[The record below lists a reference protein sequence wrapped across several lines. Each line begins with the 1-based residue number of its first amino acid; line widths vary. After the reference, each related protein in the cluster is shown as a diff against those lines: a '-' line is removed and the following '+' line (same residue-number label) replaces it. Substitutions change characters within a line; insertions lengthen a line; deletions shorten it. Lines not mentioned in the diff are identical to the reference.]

1 MSSATPISTVPV
13 VAANMLAGKKKYRI
27 LRDAAHTRTYP
38 GGYTVYRV
46 QALRPIYRGLH
57 FPVVQP
63 GALGGYISSEQCLS
77 QDGDCWVEG
86 DAVVLGKVT
95 DNAQVRDGAFVDE
108 TAIVSGCSAVSG
120 MARVGDPLTHDSQ
133 GGRVLIESAA
143 VTDSAR
149 VTGGGNSDTIIS
161 GFSTITGTCHVA
173 AGAQIGELSDLE
185 GNVTIAGDIQ
195 VGGGSTLI
203 GDLTITPSE
212 ESATIN
218 GEGLAYINKQNPC
231 VPLILTI
238 PESNTSL
245 LEYADMVAGEKFTK
259 RGMAEHHMHKL
270 HGLPKDEYEKSN
282 VWEHVELK
290 YPAMTNEPWYFI
302 WTGGEEPVLH
312 INRHH

>member
-161 GFSTITGTCHVA
+161 GFSTITGACHVA

-238 PESNTSL
+238 PEGDTSL

-259 RGMAEHHMHKL
+259 RGTAEHHMHKL
-270 HGLPKDEYEKSN
+270 HGLSKDEYRKSN
-282 VWEHVELK
+282 AWGIVELK
-290 YPAMTNEPWYFI
+290 YPAMTNEPRYFI
-302 WTGGEEPVLH
+302 WTDREEPVLH
-312 INRHH
+312 INRQ

>member
-1 MSSATPISTVPV
+1 MISATPISTVPV
-13 VAANMLAGKKKYRI
+13 VAANMLAGKKKYRV

-63 GALGGYISSEQCLS
+63 GALGGYISSEQCLT

-95 DNAQVRDGAFVDE
+95 DDAQVRDGAFVDE

-143 VTDSAR
+143 VTDLAR
-149 VTGGGNSDTIIS
+149 VTGGGGKDTIIS

-173 AGAQIGELSDLE
+173 AGAQIGEMSDLE
-185 GNVTIAGDIQ
+185 GNVTIAGDVQ

-203 GDLTITPSE
+203 GDLAIIPAEGSVK
-212 ESATIN
+212 IN
-218 GEGLAYINKQNPC
+218 GEGLAYTNKQNPG

-238 PESNTSL
+238 PEGNTSL
-245 LEYADMVAGEKFTK
+245 LEYADMLAGEKFTK

-270 HGLPKDEYEKSN
+270 HGLSKDEYEKSN

-312 INRHH
+312 INRH

>member
-1 MSSATPISTVPV
+1 MR
-13 VAANMLAGKKKYRI
+13 RI
-27 LRDAAHTRTYP
+27 LAHTQAGTR
-38 GGYTVYRV
+38 YT
-46 QALRPIYRGLH
+46 AFKHSAPSYRGLH

-63 GALGGYISSEQCLS
+63 GALGGYISSEQCLT

-95 DNAQVRDGAFVDE
+95 DDAQVRDGAFVDE

-173 AGAQIGELSDLE
+173 AGAQIGELSVLE

-195 VGGGSTLI
+195 VCGGSTLI
-203 GDLTITPSE
+203 GDLAITPSE
-212 ESATIN
+212 ESATIS
-218 GEGLAYINKQNPC
+218 GEGLAYINKQNPG

-238 PESNTSL
+238 PEGDTSL
-245 LEYADMVAGEKFTK
+245 LEYVDMVAGEKFTK

-270 HGLPKDEYEKSN
+270 HGLSKDAYEESN
-282 VWEHVELK
+282 VWEHVEVE

-302 WTGGEEPVLH
+302 WIDREEPVLR
-312 INRHH
+312 INRH

>member
-1 MSSATPISTVPV
+1 MSSATPITTLPA

-38 GGYTVYRV
+38 DGYRVYRI
-46 QALRPIYRGLH
+46 QALRSIYRGLH
-57 FPVVQP
+57 FRVIQP
-63 GALGGYISSEQCLS
+63 GELGGYISGERCLS
-77 QDGDCWVEG
+77 QEGDCWVDG
-86 DAVVLGKVT
+86 DAVVLGKVK
-95 DNAQVRDGAFVDE
+95 DDAQVYEGAFVDE
-108 TAIVSGCSAVSG
+108 TAVVSGCSAVSG
-120 MARVGDPLTHDSQ
+120 MARVGDPLTRDSQ
-133 GGRVLIESAA
+133 GGGVLIDSAA

-161 GFSTITGTCHVA
+161 GFSTITGTCHIA
-173 AGAQIGELSDLE
+173 AGAQIGEMSDLE
-185 GNVTIAGDIQ
+185 GNVTIAGDVQ

-203 GDLTITPSE
+203 GDLTITPAD

-218 GEGLAYINKQNPC
+218 GEGLAYTNKQNPC

-238 PESNTSL
+238 PEGNTSL

-270 HGLPKDEYEKSN
+270 HGLSKDEYEKSN

-312 INRHH
+312 INHH

>member
-1 MSSATPISTVPV
+1 MSSATPITTLPA

-38 GGYTVYRV
+38 DGYTVYRI

-57 FPVVQP
+57 FPVVQS

-95 DNAQVRDGAFVDE
+95 DDAQVRDGAFVDE

-120 MARVGDPLTHDSQ
+120 MARVGDPFTHDSR
-133 GGRVLIESAA
+133 GGGVLIESAA

-149 VTGGGNSDTIIS
+149 VTGGGGKDTIIS

-173 AGAQIGELSDLE
+173 AGAQIGELSVLE
-185 GNVTIAGDIQ
+185 GNVTIAGGIQ

-212 ESATIN
+212 ESATIS
-218 GEGLAYINKQNPC
+218 GEGLAYINKQNSG

-238 PESNTSL
+238 PEGDTSL

-270 HGLPKDEYEKSN
+270 HGLSKDEYRKSN
-282 VWEHVELK
+282 VWDHVELK

-302 WTGGEEPVLH
+302 WVDRDEPVLR
-312 INRHH
+312 INRH

>member
-1 MSSATPISTVPV
+1 MSSTTPITTVPV

-38 GGYTVYRV
+38 GGYTVYRI

-95 DNAQVRDGAFVDE
+95 DDAQVRDGAFVDE

-133 GGRVLIESAA
+133 GGGVLIESAA

-149 VTGGGNSDTIIS
+149 VTGGGNKDTIIS

-173 AGAQIGELSDLE
+173 AGAQIGELSVLE

>member
-1 MSSATPISTVPV
+1 MSSATPITTVPV

-27 LRDAAHTRTYP
+27 LRDEKHTRTYP
-38 GGYTVYRV
+38 DGYTVYRV

-133 GGRVLIESAA
+133 GGGVLIESAA

-149 VTGGGNSDTIIS
+149 VTGGGGKDTIIS

-173 AGAQIGELSDLE
+173 AGAQVGDSH
-185 GNVTIAGDIQ
+185 VTFE
-195 VGGGSTLI
+195 V
-203 GDLTITPSE
+203 
-212 ESATIN
+212 
-218 GEGLAYINKQNPC
+218 
-231 VPLILTI
+231 
-238 PESNTSL
+238 
-245 LEYADMVAGEKFTK
+245 
-259 RGMAEHHMHKL
+259 
-270 HGLPKDEYEKSN
+270 
-282 VWEHVELK
+282 
-290 YPAMTNEPWYFI
+290 
-302 WTGGEEPVLH
+302 
-312 INRHH
+312 

>member
-1 MSSATPISTVPV
+1 MSSATPITTLPA

-27 LRDAAHTRTYP
+27 LRDEKHTRTYP
-38 GGYTVYRV
+38 DGYRVYRI
-46 QALRPIYRGLH
+46 QALRPIYRALH

-133 GGRVLIESAA
+133 GGGVLIESAA

-149 VTGGGNSDTIIS
+149 VTGDGNKDTIIS

-173 AGAQIGELSDLE
+173 AGAQVGEMSDLE

-218 GEGLAYINKQNPC
+218 GEGLAYINKRNPG
-231 VPLILTI
+231 VPLILTV
-238 PESNTSL
+238 PEGGTSL
-245 LEYADMVAGEKFTK
+245 LEYADMVAGDKFTK
-259 RGMAEHHMHKL
+259 RGIAEHHMHKL
-270 HGLPKDEYEKSN
+270 HGLSKDEYEKSN
-282 VWEHVELK
+282 VWEHVEVE

-302 WTGGEEPVLH
+302 WVDREEPILR
-312 INRHH
+312 INHH

>member
-1 MSSATPISTVPV
+1 MSSATPITTVPV

-38 GGYTVYRV
+38 GGYTVHRI

-95 DNAQVRDGAFVDE
+95 DDAQVRDGAFVDE

-120 MARVGDPLTHDSQ
+120 MARVGDPFTHDSQ
-133 GGRVLIESAA
+133 GGGVLIESAA

-173 AGAQIGELSDLE
+173 AGAQVGEMSDLE

-218 GEGLAYINKQNPC
+218 GEGLAYINKQNPG

-238 PESNTSL
+238 PEGDTSL

-259 RGMAEHHMHKL
+259 RGTARHHMHKL
-270 HGLPKDEYEKSN
+270 HGLSKDAYEEAN
-282 VWEHVELK
+282 VWEHVEVE
-290 YPAMTNEPWYFI
+290 YPAMTNESRQFI
-302 WTGGEEPVLH
+302 WIDREEPVLR
-312 INRHH
+312 INRH